1 MTTITPTSHLP
12 VLSRRKLFQL
22 GALNVTGGWL
32 TQLAAPLRATAA
44 ERVTP
49 RGSAECVIFVNMVG
63 GPSQMDTFD
72 LKEQKST
79 PANLDAR
86 TTKQGLKWPY
96 GLLPRTAEVLDD
108 LVIVRSMGAW
118 ESTHN
123 LAQYWQQV
131 GHGFSSARA
140 KEMPSIGS
148 VIAYELRDKVKA
160 SDFLPPFVSLNFPA
174 TGQNG
179 FLLSEGFLDSVAAPL
194 AMDIRNGLNVPFV
207 LPDDYQ
213 GRYDRRMEFLKAF
226 DTSRQADAASTPKR
240 LLEWESFTRN
250 AHRMLKSPEIGKI
263 FALSADER
271 KRYGSNPFGDA
282 CLVARNMVRADAG
295 ARYIL
300 LNQGGWDHHGY
311 IYGTGRGEEAVAGKP
326 KEPSGIYALC
336 EQFDYGFSNLIR
348 DLKETRSG
356 DGQSSLLEK
365 TFVLAIGEFGRTPGP
380 LNGIDGRDHWA
391 PVRCGAFAG
400 GGIKRPGRVIGATD
414 EQAAKIT
421 RFDWHKNRA
430 IFPEDVTA
438 TIYSVLGIDWT
449 KSLHGTPSG
458 RDFVYVEPMSGTNF
472 IGSTEISELF
482 DS

>member
-1 MTTITPTSHLP
+1 MTLPAAASRLP
-12 VLSRRKLFQL
+12 VLTRRKLFQL
-22 GALNVTGGWL
+22 GALDVTGGWL

-44 ERVTP
+44 EKVKP
-49 RGSAECVIFVNMVG
+49 RGTAECVIFVNMVG

-86 TTKQGLKWPY
+86 TTKHGLKWPY
-96 GLLPRTAEVLDD
+96 GLLPRTAGVLDD

-148 VIAYELRDKVKA
+148 VIAYELKDKAKPG
-160 SDFLPPFVSLNFPA
+160 DFLPPFVSLNFPA

-179 FLLSEGFLDSVAAPL
+179 FLLTEGFLDSVAAPL
-194 AMDIRNGLNVPFV
+194 AMDIRNGLDVPFV
-207 LPDDYQ
+207 LPGEYQ
-213 GRYDRRMEFLKAF
+213 GRYDRRMEFLETF
-226 DTSRQADAASTPKR
+226 DTSRKTDAASAPKR
-240 LLEWESFTRN
+240 FLEWESFTRN
-250 AHRMLKSPEIGKI
+250 AHRMLKSPAIGKI
-263 FALSADER
+263 FELGAEER
-271 KRYGSNPFGDA
+271 TRYGSNPFGDA
-282 CLVARNMVRADAG
+282 CLVARNMVKADAG

-311 IYGTGRGEEAVAGKP
+311 IYGAGRGEEVVPGGPP
-326 KEPSGIYALC
+326 KGPSGIYALC
-336 EQFDYGFSNLIR
+336 RQFDQGFSSLIR
-348 DLKETRSG
+348 DLQQTKSR
-356 DGQSSLLEK
+356 DGRSSLLEK
-365 TFVLAIGEFGRTPGP
+365 TFVVAAGEFGRTPGP

-400 GGIKRPGRVIGATD
+400 GGVKHPGRVIGATD
-414 EQAAKIT
+414 EQAGKIT

-449 KSLHGTPSG
+449 KSLSGTPSG
-458 RDFVYVEPMSGTNF
+458 RDFMYVEPMSGTNF
-472 IGSTEISELF
+472 IGSTEIGELF
-482 DS
+482 A